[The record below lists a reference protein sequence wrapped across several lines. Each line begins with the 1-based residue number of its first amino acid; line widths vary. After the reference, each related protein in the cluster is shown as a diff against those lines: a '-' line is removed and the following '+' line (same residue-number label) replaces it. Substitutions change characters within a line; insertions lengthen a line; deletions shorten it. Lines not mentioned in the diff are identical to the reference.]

1 MQNLDWV
8 VLFITI
14 GGIVAYG
21 SWKGKQSKH
30 SLQGFLLADRELP
43 WYHILLSVMATQASA
58 ITFLSAPGQAYT
70 DGMRFVQFYLGLPLA
85 MIILSIT
92 FIPQY
97 YQLKVYTAYQF
108 LEERFDAKTRILTSL
123 LFLVPR
129 ALSTGVTI
137 AAPSIILS
145 TLLGWDLTWTNT
157 ITAIVVTGYCILG
170 GSKAISYTQMLQM
183 SVVLAGMVLAGIFII
198 LNLPDE
204 IGMDESL
211 HIAGKLNKINLINWK
226 FDLNDRYNIWS
237 GIIGGFFLQLSYF
250 GTDQS
255 QVGRYL
261 TGQSATESKK
271 GLLLNGFLK
280 IPMQFFILLVG
291 ILVFVFYQFNEPP
304 MFFNKNTEKVWKENK
319 SFSHLEIQKSTLF
332 ENKKKRD
339 FY

>member
-1 MQNLDWV
+1 MKLFDWIT
-8 VLFITI
+8 LLLTI

-43 WYHILLSVMATQASA
+43 WYHVLLSMMATQASA

-70 DGMRFVQFYLGLPLA
+70 DGMRFVQFYLGLPIA
-85 MIILSIT
+85 MIVLSIT
-92 FIPQY
+92 FIPQFF
-97 YQLKVYTAYQF
+97 QLKIYTAYQF
-108 LEERFDAKTRILTSL
+108 LEERFDAKTRILTSF
-123 LFLVPR
+123 LFLIPR

-145 TLLGWDLTWTNT
+145 TLLGWDLALTNL
-157 ITAIVVTGYCILG
+157 ITATIVTLYCVLG

-183 SVVLAGMVLAGIFII
+183 SVVLCGMIVAAIFVLKQLPIDIG
-198 LNLPDE
+198 LN
-204 IGMDESL
+204 ESL
-211 HIAGKLNKINLINWK
+211 HLAGKMGKVNLIDWK
-226 FDLNDRYNIWS
+226 FDVNNRYNIWS

-261 TGQSATESKK
+261 TAQNTSQSKL

-304 MFFNKNTEKVWKENK
+304 MFFNKNLEQIWQNESESKTINLEKK
-319 SFSHLEIQKSTLF
+319 QLF
-332 ENKKKRD
+332 E
-339 FY
+339 